1 MEILKLLYI
10 GADVLVLDEP
20 TSFSTPQEVDTLF
33 ETIEKLIAHGKSI
46 IFISHKLEEVLRI
59 SQRITVLSRG
69 QVCGQM
75 MTKDADKQKIIR
87 MMIGENMETPKFDR
101 KEFPPEERT
110 ELMRIEHLA
119 AKDDR
124 GAQISTTFPLT
135 LHRGDHRHR
144 GAREGNGQAEMAEV
158 ITGLRPA
165 SGGRVSVCGKEMHTV
180 DATDFID
187 AGVSCVPADRV
198 NVGSVK
204 EDPLYQNWILR
215 KPNPPKKGGL
225 LNYRQIR
232 AEAKK
237 AIEDYDVRTTGIKQ
251 RSGLLSGG
259 NMQKFILARELDK
272 HPKVLVCF
280 YPTRGLDIK
289 ATYFIRETIQK
300 SRDEGVG
307 VVLFSGEM
315 EELFSISDR
324 IIVLY
329 KGRVVGEVQP
339 EDYNAYEIGRMMMGG
354 EGRMKQKA
362 SRRLDRTDFDL
373 DSAHARSGAD
383 RDRAGAADRRDLRV
397 VCREEPAGGL
407 LLHDRPAVFH
417 APRLRRDHHQGHSAD
432 YCRRRRRLCGGRRLQ
447 QPRRRGSDVCR
458 HARRDPGRDQLL
470 RTIAGGVLHPVRPA
484 GRRAVRRDLGRLRR
498 IYEGLLRLKRAD
510 RYDHAQLCRAA
521 IDRLSGAWA
530 DWRQGGVNPQSAE
543 VPAVARLPKLI
554 SGTRAHVGLFI
565 ALACVAV
572 YWFVC
577 RYTQF
582 GYNLRVVGKARR
594 PRSMRA
600 AMSSAIASSPWCW
613 PAALPVWPVRSR
625 STACSIA

>member
-1 MEILKLLYI
+1 
-10 GADVLVLDEP
+10 
-20 TSFSTPQEVDTLF
+20 
-33 ETIEKLIAHGKSI
+33 
-46 IFISHKLEEVLRI
+46 
-59 SQRITVLSRG
+59 
-69 QVCGQM
+69 

-124 GAQISTTFPLT
+124 GAQILNDVSLT
-135 LHRGDHRHR
+135 LHRGEII
-144 GAREGNGQAEMAEV
+144 GIAALEGNGQAEMAEV

-272 HPKVLVCF
+272 HPKVLVCS

-339 EDYNAYEIGRMMMGG
+339 EDYNAYEIGRMMMGV
-354 EGRMKQKA
+354 KA
-362 SRRLDRTDFDL
+362 
-373 DSAHARSGAD
+373 
-383 RDRAGAADRRDLRV
+383 
-397 VCREEPAGGL
+397 E
-407 LLHDRPAVFH
+407 
-417 APRLRRDHHQGHSAD
+417 
-432 YCRRRRRLCGGRRLQ
+432 
-447 QPRRRGSDVCR
+447 
-458 HARRDPGRDQLL
+458 
-470 RTIAGGVLHPVRPA
+470 
-484 GRRAVRRDLGRLRR
+484 
-498 IYEGLLRLKRAD
+498 
-510 RYDHAQLCRAA
+510 
-521 IDRLSGAWA
+521 
-530 DWRQGGVNPQSAE
+530 
-543 VPAVARLPKLI
+543 
-554 SGTRAHVGLFI
+554 
-565 ALACVAV
+565 
-572 YWFVC
+572 
-577 RYTQF
+577 
-582 GYNLRVVGKARR
+582 
-594 PRSMRA
+594 
-600 AMSSAIASSPWCW
+600 
-613 PAALPVWPVRSR
+613 
-625 STACSIA
+625 

>member
-1 MEILKLLYI
+1 
-10 GADVLVLDEP
+10 
-20 TSFSTPQEVDTLF
+20 
-33 ETIEKLIAHGKSI
+33 
-46 IFISHKLEEVLRI
+46 
-59 SQRITVLSRG
+59 
-69 QVCGQM
+69 
-75 MTKDADKQKIIR
+75 
-87 MMIGENMETPKFDR
+87 
-101 KEFPPEERT
+101 
-110 ELMRIEHLA
+110 
-119 AKDDR
+119 
-124 GAQISTTFPLT
+124 
-135 LHRGDHRHR
+135 
-144 GAREGNGQAEMAEV
+144 MAEV

-272 HPKVLVCF
+272 HPKVLVCS

-339 EDYNAYEIGRMMMGG
+339 EDYNAYEIGRMMMGV
-354 EGRMKQKA
+354 KA
-362 SRRLDRTDFDL
+362 
-373 DSAHARSGAD
+373 
-383 RDRAGAADRRDLRV
+383 
-397 VCREEPAGGL
+397 E
-407 LLHDRPAVFH
+407 
-417 APRLRRDHHQGHSAD
+417 
-432 YCRRRRRLCGGRRLQ
+432 
-447 QPRRRGSDVCR
+447 
-458 HARRDPGRDQLL
+458 
-470 RTIAGGVLHPVRPA
+470 
-484 GRRAVRRDLGRLRR
+484 
-498 IYEGLLRLKRAD
+498 
-510 RYDHAQLCRAA
+510 
-521 IDRLSGAWA
+521 
-530 DWRQGGVNPQSAE
+530 
-543 VPAVARLPKLI
+543 
-554 SGTRAHVGLFI
+554 
-565 ALACVAV
+565 
-572 YWFVC
+572 
-577 RYTQF
+577 
-582 GYNLRVVGKARR
+582 
-594 PRSMRA
+594 
-600 AMSSAIASSPWCW
+600 
-613 PAALPVWPVRSR
+613 
-625 STACSIA
+625 